1 MGVER
6 PLHTRTNGVR
16 PVDLTVIA
24 VAQLAITI
32 GEPDANRKAAA
43 AAVAEAA
50 AAGARLVVLPEL
62 SDSGYVFGAVAGPA
76 RAEAGAL
83 AAPVDDSDTL
93 RQWHALAA
101 EHRLVIVGG
110 FCERGGDG
118 RLYNS
123 AALVDES
130 GTRAVYR
137 KAHLWDKEKLVFTP
151 GDAPPPVLD
160 TAVGRVAVMICY
172 DLEFPEW
179 TRLAA
184 LNGADLIAAPV
195 NWPYA
200 ARPAG
205 ERPAEVVKAQA
216 AAATNGVFVA
226 VADRCQD
233 ERGVSWISG
242 SLIAG
247 PDGYPLAG
255 PVLQDR
261 PAVLTAACDLQAAR
275 DKSLDGDNDLLAD
288 RRPSLYAE
296 PQTAAEPQTTA
307 EPQRKD
313 EKDERVVAANAHWA
327 ARFIANGTSY
337 SDFQATMARITAW
350 DDWCREWGRT
360 AQYYERLAEA
370 AEEKGQTQTAGEAW
384 RRAALCWHW
393 GKFVFVDDLDQQRA
407 AHDRTVACFRRGAAT
422 LSPPAEP
429 VRIPYQGTT
438 LAAYLRVPASQAKPP
453 IVIMMPGLDSVKEEL
468 QATAEYMLAR
478 GLAVI
483 AVDGPGQGEA
493 EYELPIE
500 PAYEK
505 VATAVA
511 DYLEG
516 RDDVDPAR
524 IGGFGV
530 SLGGYYAARAAAYE
544 PRIKAAVALAGP
556 YQWSLDWDILP
567 PQTRATFQRRSRAA
581 TQQQAREKLA
591 QLTLEDAAARITT
604 PLLVAAGGRDRLVP
618 TYHAERLA
626 REAPGA
632 ELMLDPEGSHGL
644 TNHAFESRSKMA
656 DWLAAH
662 LHPAGADG
670 N

>member
-1 MGVER
+1 
-6 PLHTRTNGVR
+6 
-16 PVDLTVIA
+16 VDNTVIA
-24 VAQLAITI
+24 VAQVAIAI

-50 AAGARLVVLPEL
+50 AAQAALVVLPEL
-62 SDSGYVFGAVAGPA
+62 CDSGYVFGDVATKA
-76 RAEAGAL
+76 RAEAAAL
-83 AAPVDDSDTL
+83 ASPADDSVTL
-93 RQWHALAA
+93 RQWQALAA
-101 EHRLVIVGG
+101 EHELVIVGG
-110 FCERGGDG
+110 FCERGADG
-118 RLYNS
+118 RLFNS
-123 AALVDES
+123 AAVVDTS
-130 GTRAVYR
+130 GTRIVYR
-137 KAHLWDKEKLVFTP
+137 KAHLWDKEKLIFTP
-151 GDAPPPVLD
+151 GDAPPPVVD
-160 TAVGRVAVMICY
+160 TAIGRIGVMICY

-179 TRLAA
+179 VRLAA
-184 LNGADLIAAPV
+184 LNGADLLAVPV
-195 NWPYA
+195 NWPAA
-200 ARPAG
+200 ARPAR

-216 AAATNGVFVA
+216 AAATNGIFVA

-255 PVLQDR
+255 PVLEDR
-261 PAVLTAACDLQAAR
+261 PALLTAECNLTSAR

-288 RRPSLYAE
+288 RRPALYAPQE
-296 PQTAAEPQTTA
+296 PTAQ
-307 EPQRKD
+307 
-313 EKDERVVAANAHWA
+313 DERVRAANAHWA

-337 SDFQATMARITAW
+337 SDFTETMARITAW

-360 AQYYERLAEA
+360 GQYYERLAEA
-370 AEEKGQTQTAGEAW
+370 ADQAGQEVTAGEAW

-393 GKFVFVDDLDQQRA
+393 GKFVFVDDLGQQRA

-429 VRIPYQGTT
+429 VRVPYENTT
-438 LAAYLRVPASQAKPP
+438 LAAYLRVPEKATSQPA

-468 QATAEYMLAR
+468 QATAQYMLDR
-478 GLAVI
+478 GLAII
-483 AVDGPGQGEA
+483 AIDGPGQGEA

-500 PAYEK
+500 PAYER

-511 DYLEG
+511 GYLEG
-516 RDDVDPAR
+516 RDDIDPAR

-544 PRIKAAVALAGP
+544 PRIKAAVSLAGP

-567 PQTRATFQRRSRAA
+567 PQTRATFQRRSGAA
-581 TQQQAREKLA
+581 TEAQARDKLSA
-591 QLTLEDAAARITT
+591 LTLADAAARITR

-632 ELMLDPEGSHGL
+632 ELMLDPDGSHGL
-644 TNHAFESRSKMA
+644 TNHAFESRSRMA

-662 LHPAGADG
+662 L
-670 N
+670 

>member
-1 MGVER
+1 
-6 PLHTRTNGVR
+6 
-16 PVDLTVIA
+16 VDPTVIA

-32 GEPDANRKAAA
+32 GEPDANRRAAA
-43 AAVAEAA
+43 AAVTEAA

-62 SDSGYVFGAVAGPA
+62 GDSGYVFGAMAA
-76 RAEAGAL
+76 EAQAEAGSL
-83 AAPVDDSDTL
+83 ASPADDSDTL
-93 RQWHALAA
+93 RQWRALAA
-101 EHRLVIVGG
+101 EHQLVIVGG
-110 FCERGGDG
+110 FCERGPGG
-118 RLYNS
+118 RLFNS
-123 AALVDES
+123 AAVVDAS

-151 GDAPPPVLD
+151 GDAPPPVVD
-160 TAVGRVAVMICY
+160 TAVGRVGVMICY

-179 TRLAA
+179 VRLAA
-184 LNGADLIAAPV
+184 IKGADLIAAPV

-205 ERPAEVVKAQA
+205 ERPAEVIKAQA

-261 PAVLTAACDLQAAR
+261 PAVLTAVCDLERAR
-275 DKSLDGDNDLLAD
+275 DKRLDGDNDLLAD
-288 RRPSLYAE
+288 RRPSLYTE
-296 PQTAAEPQTTA
+296 PE
-307 EPQRKD
+307 K
-313 EKDERVVAANAHWA
+313 KDERVTAANAHWA
-327 ARFIANGTSY
+327 ARFVANGTSY
-337 SDFQATMARITAW
+337 PDFQATMARIASW

-360 AQYYERLAEA
+360 GQYYERLAEA
-370 AEEKGQTQTAGEAW
+370 ADGSGQKLTAGEAW

-422 LSPPAEP
+422 LSPPAEL
-429 VRIPYQGTT
+429 VRIPYANTT
-438 LAAYLRVPASQAKPP
+438 LAAYLRIPTIDSHKPP
-453 IVIMMPGLDSVKEEL
+453 VVIMMPGLDSVKEEL

-478 GLAVI
+478 GLAII
-483 AVDGPGQGEA
+483 AIDGPGQGEA

-500 PAYEK
+500 PAYER

-511 DYLEG
+511 NYLEG
-516 RDDVDPAR
+516 RDDLDPAR

-544 PRIKAAVALAGP
+544 PRLKAAVALAGP

-567 PQTRATFQRRSRAA
+567 PQTRATFQRRSGA
-581 TQQQAREKLA
+581 TTESEAREKAA
-591 QLTLEDAAARITT
+591 QLTLEDAAARIDI

-632 ELMLDPEGSHGL
+632 ELMLDPDGSHGL

-662 LHPAGADG
+662 L
-670 N
+670 

>member
-1 MGVER
+1 MD
-6 PLHTRTNGVR
+6 P
-16 PVDLTVIA
+16 TVIA

-50 AAGARLVVLPEL
+50 AAQASLVVLPEL
-62 SDSGYVFGAVAGPA
+62 CDSGYVFGAVAA
-76 RAEAGAL
+76 QAQAEAGAL
-83 AAPVDDSDTL
+83 ASPADDSDTL

-101 EHRLVIVGG
+101 EHQLVIVGG
-110 FCERGGDG
+110 FCERGPDG
-118 RLYNS
+118 KLYNS
-123 AALVDES
+123 AALVDPS

-137 KAHLWDKEKLVFTP
+137 KAHLWDQEKLVFTP
-151 GDAPPPVLD
+151 GDAPPPVVEV
-160 TAVGRVAVMICY
+160 AIGRVAVMICY

-179 TRLAA
+179 VRLAA
-184 LNGADLIAAPV
+184 LSGADLIAAPV

-205 ERPAEVVKAQA
+205 ERPAEVIKAQA

-226 VADRCQD
+226 VADRCQE

-247 PDGYPLAG
+247 PDGYSLAG
-255 PVLQDR
+255 PVLEDR
-261 PAVLTAACDLQAAR
+261 PAVLTAVCNLEQAR

-288 RRPSLYAE
+288 RRPSLYNSLYTQPE
-296 PQTAAEPQTTA
+296 PQ
-307 EPQRKD
+307 
-313 EKDERVVAANAHWA
+313 DERVAAANAHWA
-327 ARFIANGTSY
+327 ARFVANGTSY

-360 AQYYERLAEA
+360 AHYYERLAEE
-370 AEEKGQTQTAGEAW
+370 AEQAGQKITAGEAW

-393 GKFVFVDDLDQQRA
+393 GKFVFVDDPDQQRA

-429 VRIPYQGTT
+429 VRIPYANTT
-438 LAAYLRVPASQAKPP
+438 LAAYLRVPRTKDSKPP
-453 IVIMMPGLDSVKEEL
+453 VVIMMPGLDSVKEEL

-500 PAYEK
+500 PAYER

-516 RDDVDPAR
+516 RDDIDPAR
-524 IGGFGV
+524 IGAFGV

-544 PRIKAAVALAGP
+544 PRIKAAVSLAGP
-556 YQWSLDWDILP
+556 FQWSLDWDILP
-567 PQTRATFQRRSRAA
+567 PQTRATFQRRSGAA
-581 TQQQAREKLA
+581 TQAQAREKLSA
-591 QLTLEDAAARITT
+591 LTLEGAAARITR

-632 ELMLDPEGSHGL
+632 ELYLIPDGSHGL

-662 LHPAGADG
+662 L
-670 N
+670 

>member
-1 MGVER
+1 MD
-6 PLHTRTNGVR
+6 P
-16 PVDLTVIA
+16 TVIA

-43 AAVAEAA
+43 AAVTEAA

-62 SDSGYVFGAVAGPA
+62 CDSGYVFGDDACRAA
-76 RAEAGAL
+76 AEAGAL
-83 AAPVDDSDTL
+83 ASRADDSVTL

-101 EHRLVIVGG
+101 EHQLVIVGG
-110 FCERGGDG
+110 FCERGPGG
-118 RLYNS
+118 RLFNS
-123 AALVDES
+123 AAVVDAS

-151 GDAPPPVLD
+151 GDAPPPVVD
-160 TAVGRVAVMICY
+160 TAVGRVGVMICY

-179 TRLAA
+179 VRLPSLA
-184 LNGADLIAAPV
+184 GADLIAAPV

-261 PAVLTAACDLQAAR
+261 PAVLTATCDLREAR
-275 DKSLDGDNDLLAD
+275 DKSLDGDNDVLAD
-288 RRPSLYAE
+288 RRPSLYTE
-296 PQTAAEPQTTA
+296 PEAGA
-307 EPQRKD
+307 
-313 EKDERVVAANAHWA
+313 KDERVVAANAHWA

-360 AQYYERLAEA
+360 GQYYERLAED
-370 AEEKGQTQTAGEAW
+370 AEQAGRTVTAGEAW

-429 VRIPYQGTT
+429 VRVPYQGTT
-438 LAAYLRVPASQAKPP
+438 LAAYLRVPGTRETKPP
-453 IVIMMPGLDSVKEEL
+453 VVIMMPGLDSVKEEL

-483 AVDGPGQGEA
+483 AIDGPGQGEA

-500 PAYEK
+500 PAYER

-516 RDDVDPAR
+516 RDDIDPAR

-556 YQWSLDWDILP
+556 YEWSLDWDILP
-567 PQTRATFQRRSRAA
+567 PQTRATFQRRSGA
-581 TQQQAREKLA
+581 TTDPGAREKLSK
-591 QLTLEDAAARITT
+591 LTLEPAAALITT

-632 ELMLDPEGSHGL
+632 ELMLDPDGSHGL

-662 LHPAGADG
+662 L
-670 N
+670 

>member
-1 MGVER
+1 
-6 PLHTRTNGVR
+6 
-16 PVDLTVIA
+16 VDNTVIA
-24 VAQLAITI
+24 VAQLAIAI

-43 AAVAEAA
+43 AAVTEAA

-62 SDSGYVFGAVAGPA
+62 CDSGYVFGDDASRAS
-76 RAEAGAL
+76 AEAAGL
-83 AAPVDDSDTL
+83 ASPADDSATL

-101 EHRLVIVGG
+101 EHELVIVGG
-110 FCERGGDG
+110 FCERGADG
-118 RLYNS
+118 HLFNS
-123 AALVDES
+123 AALVDAS

-151 GDAPPPVLD
+151 GDAPPPVVD
-160 TAVGRVAVMICY
+160 TAIGRVGVMICY

-179 TRLAA
+179 VRLPA
-184 LNGADLIAAPV
+184 LAGADLLAVPV
-195 NWPYA
+195 NWPA
-200 ARPAG
+200 VARPAG
-205 ERPAEVVKAQA
+205 ERPAEVTKTQA
-216 AAATNGVFVA
+216 AAATNGIFVA
-226 VADRCQD
+226 VADRCQA
-233 ERGVSWISG
+233 ERGVSWVSG
-242 SLIAG
+242 SLIVG

-255 PVLQDR
+255 PVLEDR
-261 PAVLTAACDLQAAR
+261 PVVLTVACELHKAR

-288 RRPSLYAE
+288 RRPALYTRQE
-296 PQTAAEPQTTA
+296 PRAQ
-307 EPQRKD
+307 
-313 EKDERVVAANAHWA
+313 DERVAAANAHWA

-337 SDFQATMARITAW
+337 SDFTETMARITVW

-360 AQYYERLAEA
+360 ARYYEQLAEA
-370 AEEKGQTQTAGEAW
+370 ADAAGRTVTAGEAW

-422 LSPPAEP
+422 LTPPAEP
-429 VRIPYQGTT
+429 VRVPYGNTT
-438 LAAYLRVPASQAKPP
+438 LAAYLRVPASQTRPP
-453 IVIMMPGLDSVKEEL
+453 VVIMMPGLDSVKEEL
-468 QATAEYMLAR
+468 QATAQYMLDR

-483 AVDGPGQGEA
+483 AIDGPGQGEA

-500 PAYEK
+500 PAYER

-516 RDDVDPAR
+516 RDDIDPAR

-530 SLGGYYAARAAAYE
+530 SLGGYYAARAAAFE
-544 PRIKAAVALAGP
+544 PRIRAAVSLAGP

-567 PQTRATFQRRSRAA
+567 PQTRATFQHRSGA
-581 TQQQAREKLA
+581 TTEAEAREKLA
-591 QLTLEDAAARITT
+591 ALTLEHAAARINR

-618 TYHAERLA
+618 TYQAERLA

-632 ELMLDPEGSHGL
+632 ELMLDPDGSHGL
-644 TNHAFESRSKMA
+644 TSHAFEYRSKMA

-662 LHPAGADG
+662 L
-670 N
+670 

>member
-1 MGVER
+1 
-6 PLHTRTNGVR
+6 
-16 PVDLTVIA
+16 VDQTVIA

-43 AAVAEAA
+43 GAVAEAA
-50 AAGARLVVLPEL
+50 AANAGLVVLPEL
-62 SDSGYVFGAVAGPA
+62 CDSGYVFGADRAKA
-76 RAEAGAL
+76 TAEASAL
-83 AAPVDDSDTL
+83 ASPADDSDTL
-93 RQWHALAA
+93 RQWRSLAA
-101 EHRLVIVGG
+101 EHQLIIVGG
-110 FCERGGDG
+110 FCELGPDG
-118 RLYNS
+118 RLHNS
-123 AALVDES
+123 AALVDAS

-151 GDAPPPVLD
+151 GDAPPPVID
-160 TAVGRVAVMICY
+160 TAIGRVGVMICY

-179 TRLAA
+179 VRLAA
-184 LNGADLIAAPV
+184 LDGADLLAAPV
-195 NWPYA
+195 NWPAA

-205 ERPAEVVKAQA
+205 ERPAEVIKAQS
-216 AAATNGVFVA
+216 AAATNGIFVA

-261 PAVLTAACDLQAAR
+261 PAVLTAACDLKRAR

-288 RRPSLYAE
+288 RRPALYTWQQD
-296 PQTAAEPQTTA
+296 P
-307 EPQRKD
+307 
-313 EKDERVVAANAHWA
+313 RVAAANAHWA

-337 SDFQATMARITAW
+337 SDFQATMARITVW
-350 DDWCREWGRT
+350 DEWCREWGRT
-360 AQYYERLAEA
+360 GRHYEQLAEA
-370 AEEKGQTQTAGEAW
+370 ADQAGQVVSAGEAW

-393 GKFVFVDDLDQQRA
+393 GKFVFVDDLDQQRT

-429 VRIPYQGTT
+429 VRIPYQDTM
-438 LAAYLRVPASQAKPP
+438 LAAYLRVPAGKAKPP
-453 IVIMMPGLDSVKEEL
+453 VVIMMPGLDSVKEEL
-468 QATAEYMLAR
+468 QATAEYLLAR
-478 GLAVI
+478 SLAVI
-483 AVDGPGQGEA
+483 AIDGPGQGEA

-500 PAYEK
+500 PAYER

-511 DYLEG
+511 DYLAG
-516 RDDVDPAR
+516 RDDIDPDR
-524 IGGFGV
+524 MGGFGV
-530 SLGGYYAARAAAYE
+530 SLGGYYAARAAAFE
-544 PRIKAAVALAGP
+544 PRIKATVSLAGP
-556 YQWSLDWDILP
+556 YLWSLDWDSLP
-567 PQTRATFQRRSRAA
+567 PQTRATFQRRSGAA
-581 TQQQAREKLA
+581 TEAQAREKA
-591 QLTLEDAAARITT
+591 SDLTLEHVAARITR

-632 ELMLDPEGSHGL
+632 ELMLYPDGSHGL

-662 LHPAGADG
+662 L
-670 N
+670 